1 MGYRI
6 VLGWRFLDDRMSD
19 VIKIRLYILKIILF
33 IMRRFS
39 VDYSEFILIFI
50 EIRDLKPVENIGMK
64 ACLAGIECMIGF
76 ERLF

>member
-1 MGYRI
+1 MEDFFYLI
-6 VLGWRFLDDRMSD
+6 HFSMSD

-50 EIRDLKPVENIGMK
+50 KIQHLKPVENIGMK
-64 ACLAGIECMIGF
+64 AYLTGIECVFGF
-76 ERLF
+76 EGLF